1 MNKEK
6 TISLSIPEGKKAEW
20 VNGVLTLVDELPVD
34 ITERVK
40 TVEDAVQ
47 ILGTGNPLVDE
58 YNYLFKMK
66 GRSATKDIEAYLAL
80 RIITAALN
88 EGWSP
93 TFAKGEIRHYPYF
106 QIYTKEEVSKI
117 TEKEKEELG
126 LFFGTAYGG
135 LEGGL
140 AAANSISAWV
150 VSRSYLGPRLA
161 YKTRD
166 LAIYSVKQFPELW
179 YQFLI
184 GDNQK

>member
-6 TISLSIPEGKKAEW
+6 TITVSIPQGKRAEW

-40 TVEDAVQ
+40 TLEDAVE
-47 ILGTGNPLVDE
+47 ILGHGNPLVDE

-106 QIYTKEEVSKI
+106 QIYTKEEVSKMA
-117 TEKEKEELG
+117 EKEKEELG
-126 LFFGTAYGG
+126 LFFGYAYFG
-135 LEGGL
+135 LDCGL
-140 AAANSISAWV
+140 VAADSSGVW
-150 VSRSYLGPRLA
+150 STSGSGFGSRLA